1 MPNTKL
7 STPVAAT
14 AQNNPGGEPRLIS
27 AVATDG
33 AAPQF
38 KIPFSSQAIQSVESV
53 DLDLVLTTV
62 TGEKIILQQGALQAA
77 TQPDS
82 KIIFQNGDSITAA
95 DQIKK
100 LGILKPVEGG
110 SFRLKSGDASPAVAE
125 KVTGDA
131 FGLGKELQDTMS
143 QLTETS
149 KQLEKVLQTLTTAS
163 LSTTTDDAKPITA
176 GPGTGTGVQKI
187 TPQSDKFASPS
198 PGSPPK
204 LEVEDF
210 TSNNT
215 DSGSGSVVKVNNT
228 LRSYTGNSQE
238 TLSGVKVTGVGGTE
252 FEKPRSLNQVDFT
265 QIDVNKRIDLQL
277 NGQRIINLEEAGK
290 ATATLTLPGVLNA
303 KSLLLTTSATLPEG
317 FTINGQSFVNGAMT
331 IKDVGS
337 LVDTQLS
344 VSWKVGAPSAG
355 GFSVAVKFY
364 DGTNLLDYG
373 NAPLTFFHADTLPTD
388 MLDGNSNLKIF
399 LSNTGYSYNVTG
411 SSSDEKIYGG
421 SGNDIF
427 IGGGGADFIDGLG
440 GSNTASYA
448 DSAAVNVSLVAE
460 AVNTGGDAQG
470 DTLTNIQNLMGSGN
484 NDVLI
489 GNAVAN
495 KLEGG
500 AGADSLSGGDGND
513 TLNGDAGNDTL
524 VGGAGADVLDGGA
537 DNNTVSYAGSAA
549 VNVSL
554 VAGAVN
560 TGGDAQGDTLT
571 NIQNLMGSGNNDV
584 LIGNAVA
591 NKLEGGAGADSLI
604 GGEGNDTLDLRTDN
618 LTLVGDSAN
627 GGAGND
633 TFIVSQSL
641 AITTN
646 ANDQMNGGT
655 DSDTLQFHATAS
667 GMLNIASL
675 INSSHFASFEVLDL
689 SKDSIASEAVI
700 SSSFI
705 KGLVDAGNS
714 SNLTLMLAKGLNA
727 DSYTIASGENYSI
740 GQNTSSQTV
749 FTFKDSSSVTT
760 AMLTIDYV

>member
-1 MPNTKL
+1 M
-7 STPVAAT
+7 
-14 AQNNPGGEPRLIS
+14 
-27 AVATDG
+27 
-33 AAPQF
+33 
-38 KIPFSSQAIQSVESV
+38 
-53 DLDLVLTTV
+53 
-62 TGEKIILQQGALQAA
+62 
-77 TQPDS
+77 
-82 KIIFQNGDSITAA
+82 
-95 DQIKK
+95 
-100 LGILKPVEGG
+100 
-110 SFRLKSGDASPAVAE
+110 
-125 KVTGDA
+125 
-131 FGLGKELQDTMS
+131 
-143 QLTETS
+143 
-149 KQLEKVLQTLTTAS
+149 
-163 LSTTTDDAKPITA
+163 
-176 GPGTGTGVQKI
+176 
-187 TPQSDKFASPS
+187 
-198 PGSPPK
+198 
-204 LEVEDF
+204 
-210 TSNNT
+210 
-215 DSGSGSVVKVNNT
+215 
-228 LRSYTGNSQE
+228 
-238 TLSGVKVTGVGGTE
+238 
-252 FEKPRSLNQVDFT
+252 
-265 QIDVNKRIDLQL
+265 
-277 NGQRIINLEEAGK
+277 
-290 ATATLTLPGVLNA
+290 
-303 KSLLLTTSATLPEG
+303 
-317 FTINGQSFVNGAMT
+317 
-331 IKDVGS
+331 
-337 LVDTQLS
+337 
-344 VSWKVGAPSAG
+344 
-355 GFSVAVKFY
+355 
-364 DGTNLLDYG
+364 
-373 NAPLTFFHADTLPTD
+373 
-388 MLDGNSNLKIF
+388 
-399 LSNTGYSYNVTG
+399 
-411 SSSDEKIYGG
+411 
-421 SGNDIF
+421 
-427 IGGGGADFIDGLG
+427 
-440 GSNTASYA
+440 
-448 DSAAVNVSLVAE
+448 
-460 AVNTGGDAQG
+460 
-470 DTLTNIQNLMGSGN
+470 
-484 NDVLI
+484 
-489 GNAVAN
+489 
-495 KLEGG
+495 
-500 AGADSLSGGDGND
+500 
-513 TLNGDAGNDTL
+513 
-524 VGGAGADVLDGGA
+524 LDGGA